1 MFTLNLL
8 TLLQLRV
15 SGSILLA
22 SIVFEV
28 DMIAARGSLVDLL
41 QSSHVA
47 PTCSRHDIA
56 EKLLS

>member
-22 SIVFEV
+22 SIVLGL

-47 PTCSRHDIA
+47 PD
-56 EKLLS
+56 LSFISI

>member
-22 SIVFEV
+22 SIVFEL
-28 DMIAARGSLVDLL
+28 DMIAARGSNVKVLN
-41 QSSHVA
+41 
-47 PTCSRHDIA
+47 
-56 EKLLS
+56 